1 MLEQKWLVASL
12 SFLVKKKLFWMTV
25 CLRFNFPAF
34 LTAIEESE
42 RGKQQFFVGLL
53 EKRLKKED

>member
-1 MLEQKWLVASL
+1 MAGCLPFFL
-12 SFLVKKKLFWMTV
+12 SKKKKLFWMTM

-53 EKRLKKED
+53 EK